1 MLFSECFYEII
12 RRWKDWWSK
21 HQNHHNLSAFKPSSD
36 QHMTEQAISCIFII
50 GFDLKRFQKSP
61 DRPDDLLTL
70 FVFDQTVFNRN
81 DPVCLRFIGSGYDIS
96 LSVPVEYGVY
106 FISVIIRILHS
117 DDRFYF
123 SVFWQQSVH
132 HFLLLFQ
139 LLLIW
144 HSLILASS
152 AFFCHFTGF
161 RFCLFFLFFHFLP
174 SLLFSFFSQKRSS
187 ILSRYNSSLTWRW

>member
-1 MLFSECFYEII
+1 
-12 RRWKDWWSK
+12 
-21 HQNHHNLSAFKPSSD
+21 
-36 QHMTEQAISCIFII
+36 MTEQAISCIFIV

-96 LSVPVEYGVY
+96 LSVSVEYGVY

-123 SVFWQQSVH
+123 SVF
-132 HFLLLFQ
+132 
-139 LLLIW
+139 
-144 HSLILASS
+144 
-152 AFFCHFTGF
+152 
-161 RFCLFFLFFHFLP
+161 
-174 SLLFSFFSQKRSS
+174 
-187 ILSRYNSSLTWRW
+187 